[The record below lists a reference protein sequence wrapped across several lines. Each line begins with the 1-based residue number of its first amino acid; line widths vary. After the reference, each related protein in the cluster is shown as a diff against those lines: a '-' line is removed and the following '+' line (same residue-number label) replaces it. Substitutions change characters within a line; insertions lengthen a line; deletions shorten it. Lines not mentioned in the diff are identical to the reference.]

1 MKILITGATGFIGGR
16 LLQSLQ
22 DHPVAPDQ
30 RLIALRRNPAG
41 NLSNQAANPT
51 EWRTC
56 DLFSLRQIEAATVDC
71 DIAVYLVHSMLPAAR
86 LNQAS
91 FEDTDLILADNFARA
106 CRKNGVRRIIYL
118 GGLIPDHRELS
129 AHLRSRLEVESALA
143 AYGAEVV
150 TLRAGLILGA
160 EGSSFQ
166 ILSQLVRNL
175 PILGCPKWTRNITQP
190 IAVPD
195 AIRLLRHAIRDQA
208 LPAGS
213 YDIGGPDVLS
223 YQALMQETGKA
234 LGLRRR
240 FVEIPLFSPGL
251 SLLWVQL
258 ITGASRNLVT
268 PLIQSLKYEMVVRN
282 RELLERAGTPGIPL
296 AKALQDSL
304 RELKPTLRSST
315 QNRKLM
321 LREKREVRS
330 IQRLPLPAGKNAA
343 WVTQEYFRWL
353 PRSLAPFIRVGKD
366 ESNSDTPATWHF
378 KFLGIPWSLLKLRE
392 APDRSTTDRTVLMI
406 SGGLLVAR
414 DAHPN
419 ARLEFREVLGG
430 TQVLAAI
437 HDFKPRLP
445 WPIYKLTQAIA
456 HLWVMARFRAYLRL
470 SNSKL
475 SLAAN
480 P

>member
-1 MKILITGATGFIGGR
+1 MRILITGATGFIGGR
-16 LLQSLQ
+16 LLQSLLQAPLSQ
-22 DHPVAPDQ
+22 DQ
-30 RLIALRRNPAG
+30 KLIALRRSPPPKAEAG
-41 NLSNQAANPT
+41 DSTLT
-51 EWRTC
+51 WRTC
-56 DLFSLRQIEAATVDC
+56 NLFSLRQTEDATRDC

-91 FEDTDLILADNFARA
+91 FEDTDLILADNFARS
-106 CRKNGVRRIIYL
+106 CHKNGIKRIIYL
-118 GGLIPDHRELS
+118 GGLIPDAPQLS

-143 AYGAEVV
+143 AYGEEVI

-175 PILGCPKWTRNITQP
+175 PMLGCPKWTRNITQP

-195 AIRLLRHAIRDQA
+195 ALQLLRHAIRDRA
-208 LPAGS
+208 LPAGP

-234 LGLRRR
+234 LGLHRR

-251 SLLWVQL
+251 SLLWIQL
-258 ITGASRNLVT
+258 ITGASRNLIT
-268 PLIQSLKYEMVVRN
+268 PLIQSLKYEMTVRN
-282 RELLERAGTPGIPL
+282 RKLMELSGVSGMPL
-296 AKALQDSL
+296 ADSL
-304 RELKPTLRSST
+304 REA
-315 QNRKLM
+315 
-321 LREKREVRS
+321 LRELAPSLRASTRKRTQFLRQKREMRS
-330 IQRLPLPAGKNAA
+330 IQRLPLPPGKNAD
-343 WVTQEYFRWL
+343 WVTHEYFRWL
-353 PRSLAPFIRVGKD
+353 PRRLAPLVRVHS
-366 ESNSDTPATWHF
+366 ESRSGLPLTWHF
-378 KFLGIPWSLLKLRE
+378 RLTGIPRSLLELRE
-392 APDRSTTDRTVLMI
+392 SPDRSTPDRTVLLI

-414 DAHPN
+414 DSNSN

-437 HDFKPRLP
+437 HDFKPSLP
-445 WPIYKLTQAIA
+445 WPIYKFTQALA
-456 HLWVMARFRAYLRL
+456 HLWVMARFRSHL
-470 SNSKL
+470 SSSGSRL